1 MWIDLIKK
9 AKIEKSLSEQNHF
22 HVRNL
27 FSIHSRV
34 KVDFSAVHRS
44 SSPSVVLR
52 FVRQFTYGKIIYKVF
67 TYFEKENHHNF
78 CRQFSNKTRILS
90 IEIAYQISDR
100 KIVLVYLDV
109 VFKLVSISEQ

>member
-1 MWIDLIKK
+1 M
-9 AKIEKSLSEQNHF
+9 
-22 HVRNL
+22 
-27 FSIHSRV
+27 